1 MDDKKVK
8 IESERYNIVAG
19 PNKDTIFD
27 ICKYSFDRRTKIFA
41 EFTIV
46 IGYTGVTSIVTDIK
60 ITSIQ
65 HEDGS
70 GDKFNLVG
78 YCTTGLPSL
87 TNDVAYRPYKFMAFY
102 NSRSREG
109 HIAFIEN

>member
-8 IESERYNIVAG
+8 IESERYSIIAG

-27 ICKYSFDRRTKIFA
+27 ICKYSFDSRTKIFA
-41 EFTIV
+41 EFTIA
-46 IGYTGVTSIVTDIK
+46 IGYAGVISIVTDIR

-70 GDKFNLVG
+70 GDKFNLTG
-78 YCTTGLPSL
+78 YCTTGLPTSPAK
-87 TNDVAYRPYKFMAFY
+87 DVAYKPYKFTAFY

-109 HIAFIEN
+109 HITFI